1 MWLNAYSLRVWVAY
15 TLIWYRTLCPIAQSH
30 SARCKHT
37 IEKIYLY
44 IFYSFFSLSLSRTHS
59 VSLSL
64 FLCDTFTQFCWVKM
78 FYLFVFDPDLKYSA
92 FLESD
97 QCVSNILVGLWC
109 YWLLYHYF
117 KIEFRFCKLFFIRSP
132 SWLCLSTWPVCFFS
146 FVIFIVL
153 IRFLFF
159 SFCSTFHIW
168 LAVHTIQMRFAI
180 EFKDIGNTLRL
191 SFSFLTYK

>member
-1 MWLNAYSLRVWVAY
+1 MHGANTLLRKY
-15 TLIWYRTLCPIAQSH
+15 I
-30 SARCKHT
+30 
-37 IEKIYLY
+37 Y
-44 IFYSFFSLSLSRTHS
+44 IFSIVFFL
-59 VSLSL
+59 SLSL
-64 FLCDTFTQFCWVKM
+64 FTIRFTQFCWVKM

-97 QCVSNILVGLWC
+97 LCVSNILVGLWC

-159 SFCSTFHIW
+159 FSFCSTFYIW
-168 LAVHTIQMRFAI
+168 LMVHTIQMRFAI